1 MSCVADLCSGM
12 DRLMHTC
19 VLWEVASLKLADI
32 TSCAR
37 FLCYVH
43 RRIFAV
49 LWVRISGK
57 TGRGHS
63 VGSQDGRRSSR

>member
-12 DRLMHTC
+12 DQLMHTC

-37 FLCYVH
+37 FLC
-43 RRIFAV
+43 
-49 LWVRISGK
+49 
-57 TGRGHS
+57 
-63 VGSQDGRRSSR
+63 